1 MEFLEGGLLKIMLN
15 TLSEE
20 EKYIFYGKLKKRI
33 YSQVHLELTTLK
45 LDMKV
50 LFQNFVD
57 RFWNSYL
64 FKNWN
69 I

>member
-15 TLSEE
+15 ILSEE
-20 EKYIFYGKLKKRI
+20 EKYTFYGKLKKRI

-45 LDMKV
+45 LYMKV